1 MFLRDEMFSELER
14 FVARPEAF
22 AFYTTETLWNDPHIS
37 KAMLATHLD
46 EDTELASRPKAV
58 IDQSVKWMTSRFGIG
73 PGKRIC
79 DLGCGP
85 GLYTSRFAR
94 AGAEVTG
101 VDFSERSIA
110 HARVAAADEGLKID
124 YVQDNYLDFTVH
136 GKFDLITLIF
146 CDFCVLSPDQRKTLL
161 GKMHGM
167 LNEGG
172 EILLDVVSL
181 AYFETTPEK
190 QSFEHCP
197 DGGFWSVG
205 PHYIFQKSF
214 KYEAEKLL
222 LDKYV
227 IVETERSREIYNW
240 LQCHDLTAL
249 TGEFEAEG
257 LSSGETY
264 ADIAGAP
271 YDESAAEY
279 AIVARKIV

>member
-1 MFLRDEMFSELER
+1 MFTELER
-14 FVARPEAF
+14 FVARPEPF

-46 EDTELASRPKAV
+46 EDAELASRPKAV
-58 IDQSVKWMTSRFGIG
+58 IDRSVKWMTSRFGIG

-110 HARVAAADEGLKID
+110 HARKAAADEGLKIE
-124 YVQDNYLDFTVH
+124 YVQNNYLDFSVS
-136 GKFDLITLIF
+136 GKFYLITLIF
-146 CDFCVLSPDQRKTLL
+146 CDFCVLSPAQRKTLL

-167 LNEGG
+167 LTEGG
-172 EILLDVVSL
+172 EVLLDVLSP
-181 AYFETTPEK
+181 AYFEKTGEK

-197 DGGFWSVG
+197 DGGFWSAG
-205 PHYIFQKSF
+205 SHYIFQKSF

-227 IVETERSREIYNW
+227 IVEGEQSREIYNW

-249 TGEFEAEG
+249 TGEFEAAG
-257 LSSGETY
+257 LSIRETY
-264 ADIAGAP
+264 ADVAGAP
-271 YDESAAEY
+271 YDKSATEY
-279 AIVARKIV
+279 AIVARKTV